1 MSKCLKVDGS
11 KFQSWSMY
19 YILSQ
24 LGTVVMLKDT
34 VVRRFVFPFGESVS
48 RVDDAE
54 RYEHLSTVITDHD
67 ERSLIGYWSTEL
79 VHGQYSVREPK
90 QGGARGSVYLPPGDV
105 PVQVEP
111 SERPPHHKGKEER
124 IERDDDGHWVTQTRR
139 EEMHHSST

>member
-1 MSKCLKVDGS
+1 MEASFKVGACII
-11 KFQSWSMY
+11 
-19 YILSQ
+19 ILSQ
-24 LGTVVMLKDT
+24 LGAVVMLKDT

-54 RYEHLSTVITDHD
+54 RYEHLSTIITDHD
-67 ERSLIGYWSTEL
+67 EWSLIGYWSTEL

-90 QGGARGSVYLPPGDV
+90 QGGTRGGVYLPPWDV
-105 PVQVEP
+105 PVQVES

-124 IERDDDGHWVTQTRR
+124 IERDDDGHWVTETRR